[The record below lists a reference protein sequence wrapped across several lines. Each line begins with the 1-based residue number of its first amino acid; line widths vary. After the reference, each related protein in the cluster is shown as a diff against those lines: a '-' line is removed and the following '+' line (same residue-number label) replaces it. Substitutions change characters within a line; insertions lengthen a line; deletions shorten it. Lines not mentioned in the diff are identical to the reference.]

1 MQITMSM
8 EEYEDLKYESREEIR
23 ELELENVRLR
33 KENEELTRENEELT
47 REIFRLKTQN
57 KEDLLEQ
64 SPIRKS
70 AKPARKGGFFF

>member
-23 ELELENVRLR
+23 ELELENARLR
-33 KENEELTRENEELT
+33 KENEELA

-57 KEDLLEQ
+57 EEDLFGQ

-70 AKPARKGGFFF
+70 VKPASKGGFFF

>member
-1 MQITMSM
+1 MSM

-23 ELELENVRLR
+23 ELELELENARLR
-33 KENEELTRENEELT
+33 KENEELA

-57 KEDLLEQ
+57 EEDLFGQ

-70 AKPARKGGFFF
+70 VKPASKGGFFF

>member
-8 EEYEDLKYESREEIR
+8 EEYEDLKYESRGEIR
-23 ELELENVRLR
+23 ELELENARLR
-33 KENEELTRENEELT
+33 KENEELA

-57 KEDLLEQ
+57 EEDLFGQ

-70 AKPARKGGFFF
+70 VKPASKGGFFF